1 MMAITIASTP
11 ASDLRLFSGRLSVEP
26 ESMGHCLSVSECA
39 ETFERYWSHDSPGD
53 PELPSPP
60 KQYLRVPSSQS

>member
-11 ASDLRLFSGRLSVEP
+11 ASHLRLFSDRLSVEP
-26 ESMGHCLSVSECA
+26 ESMGHCLSGFECA
-39 ETFERYWSHDSPGD
+39 EAFDRYWSHDSPGD
-53 PELPSPP
+53 PELPFPP